1 MISFLSYCD
10 GGLYLFLLVL
20 VVLPLERGINFVCC
34 STRCFVAQM
43 ETMTAGTVSILH
55 LDTNLPQSH
64 HHHQICTRPMGFE
77 HQSTLQSS
85 HPVISINEH
94 HRINQSETKILKNRF
109 ISDSSE
115 IGNFEKNSYL
125 WNMIDAIYKNPA
137 EVNFQLENVH
147 QLFASKIH
155 ICPSDHATSDQLE
168 FFFGTRKQKFRKFRK
183 PKLIWQHEIWICRNS
198 IFSFGLFQTLFDNEK
213 VLDPK

>member
-10 GGLYLFLLVL
+10 GVLYLFLLVL
-20 VVLPLERGINFVCC
+20 VVLLERGINFVCC

-94 HRINQSETKILKNRF
+94 HRINQSEKFSKIVSFLTRDSRVERNRKFRKNR
-109 ISDSSE
+109 IYGTWSTRYIKIQLKLTSSLKMFT
-115 IGNFEKNSYL
+115 NCSLRKL
-125 WNMIDAIYKNPA
+125 
-137 EVNFQLENVH
+137 
-147 QLFASKIH
+147 KIH
-155 ICPSDHATSDQLE
+155 ICSSDHATSDQLE
-168 FFFGTRKQKFRKFRK
+168 FFSEPGNRNFG
-183 PKLIWQHEIWICRNS
+183 NS
-198 IFSFGLFQTLFDNEK
+198 ESQN
-213 VLDPK
+213 